1 MHDGS
6 QYGTGCRREA
16 TFWSGKILTLLYGTK
31 SITSLSGVSPEREE
45 RIIHIVPLV
54 QQSAR
59 TECAVTVTR
68 GKEEAQKC
76 FPNQTVK
83 NERQLYVK

>member
-31 SITSLSGVSPEREE
+31 SMSSLSSVSPERERGE
-45 RIIHIVPLV
+45 RIIHIVLLV
-54 QQSAR
+54 QQSLR
-59 TECAVTVTR
+59 TECAAMVTG

-76 FPNQTVK
+76 SQIK
-83 NERQLYVK
+83 Q